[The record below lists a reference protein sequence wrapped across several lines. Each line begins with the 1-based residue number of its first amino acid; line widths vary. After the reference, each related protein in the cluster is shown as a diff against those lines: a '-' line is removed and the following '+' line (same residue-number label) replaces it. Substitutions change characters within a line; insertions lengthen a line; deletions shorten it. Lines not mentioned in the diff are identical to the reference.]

1 MKGVDGNIL
10 KTCEPSR
17 EACFPIIREK
27 SPDYSGKKNPKNKL
41 PTTKLECQL

>member
-17 EACFPIIREK
+17 EACP
-27 SPDYSGKKNPKNKL
+27 PNYSGEKNPKNKL
-41 PTTKLECQL
+41 PTIKLEFQL